1 MNLRE
6 LAPKA
11 AQAEG
16 FLKAL
21 ANRHRLMILC
31 ELHKGELS
39 VTAIQQSLGLSQSS
53 LSQHLARLREDGL
66 VKTRRKS
73 QTIFYSLANTKVT
86 RVVGLLYELYCA
98 EESRPEAEENDREAS
113 T

>member
-1 MNLRE
+1 MNLHE

-31 ELHKGELS
+31 ELHKGE
-39 VTAIQQSLGLSQSS
+39 QSRHRAS
-53 LSQHLARLREDGL
+53 ARGRFEP
-66 VKTRRKS
+66 VFTV
-73 QTIFYSLANTKVT
+73 A
-86 RVVGLLYELYCA
+86 A
-98 EESRPEAEENDREAS
+98 SRPIARRRARKNATSISDDLLFPGQ
-113 T
+113 